1 MLNYQRAK
9 ENRARR
15 DFLRERCYLWGI
27 ILRGLGERL
36 NGIQEASGS
45 IPLISTKNPDC
56 LRNRDFYFLPLHYY
70 SISKC
75 LESGRASVFLG
86 IVSFRT
92 PFSYFALIS
101 SAFTPDKSKSRLYEP

>member
-36 NGIQEASGS
+36 NGIQEVSGS
-45 IPLISTKNPDC
+45 IPLISTKNPSIKNRRIFYP
-56 LRNRDFYFLPLHYY
+56 LRKQWY
-70 SISKC
+70 ISFIIQA
-75 LESGRASVFLG
+75 LTQQAGRRGGRSC
-86 IVSFRT
+86 
-92 PFSYFALIS
+92 
-101 SAFTPDKSKSRLYEP
+101 RLQNGGGCGRRIRWARR

>member
-36 NGIQEASGS
+36 NGIQEVSGS
-45 IPLISTKNPDC
+45 IPLISTKNP
-56 LRNRDFYFLPLHYY
+56 
-70 SISKC
+70 SI
-75 LESGRASVFLG
+75 
-86 IVSFRT
+86 
-92 PFSYFALIS
+92 
-101 SAFTPDKSKSRLYEP
+101 

>member
-1 MLNYQRAK
+1 MTESIKHSVYFFTITSK
-9 ENRARR
+9 
-15 DFLRERCYLWGI
+15 YGGI
-27 ILRGLGERL
+27 AQLGERL